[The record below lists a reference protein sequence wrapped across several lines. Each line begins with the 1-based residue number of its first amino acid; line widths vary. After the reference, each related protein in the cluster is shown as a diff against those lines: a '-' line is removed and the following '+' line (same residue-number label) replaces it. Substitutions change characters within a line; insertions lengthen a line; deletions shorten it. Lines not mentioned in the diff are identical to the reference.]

1 MAHKVF
7 IFDTTLRDGEQTPG
21 ANLNVDEKLQ
31 IARHLELLNVDVIE
45 AGFPFSSPGD
55 FEAVRAVA
63 REIRGPQIAGL
74 ARAFAQDIDACWEAV
89 KEATDPRIHT
99 FISTSDIHLKHQMRK
114 SREEVLEMAVAAVK
128 YACRYTS
135 NVEFSAMDASRSDLD
150 YVVQVF
156 TAVIEAGATTLNFP
170 DTVGYAIPEEFGA
183 KIKYLVEHIPNIH
196 KAILSVHCH
205 NDLGLAVA
213 NTLAAVSNGVR
224 QVEVTINGL
233 GERAG
238 NASLEEVV
246 MSLATRGDLLHYYT
260 DIVTQYIYPT
270 SRLTSKLSGV
280 PVQPNKAIVGANA
293 FAHESGIHQDGVLK
307 EASTFE
313 IMTPNSVGIK
323 KSTMPLGKLSGRH
336 AFKNKLREMGF
347 YLNDEELNRVF
358 TRFKSLAD
366 RKKTVFDEDLISLVE
381 TEVIYKSVPEH
392 YRLVEL
398 VVLAGTMARPS
409 ANVKMEV
416 GGQLAG
422 PYSVLG
428 DGPID
433 ATYKA
438 ITHLA
443 GSKCT
448 LLKFAVSSI
457 TGGTDAQG
465 EVTVRL
471 EEDGRVVTGQGV
483 DPDVITASARAFING
498 LNRLHFL
505 KETGGVKGPKP
516 EAECKSSSSVA
527 RLSVCPKRFK
537 PTAGYHPIFRI

>member
-74 ARAFAQDIDACWEAV
+74 ARAFAQDIDACWEAI
-89 KEATDPRIHT
+89 KDATNPRIHT

-114 SREEVLEMAVAAVK
+114 SREEVLEMAAAAVK
-128 YACRYTS
+128 HARRYTS
-135 NVEFSAMDASRSDLD
+135 NVEFSAMDASRSNLD

-156 TAVIEAGATTLNFP
+156 TAAIEAGATTLNFP

-183 KIKYLVEHIPNIH
+183 KIKYLVDHIPNLH

-213 NTLAAVSNGVR
+213 NTLAAIMNGVR

-246 MSLATRGDLLHYYT
+246 MALSTRRDLLDYYT

-313 IMTPNSVGIK
+313 IMTPTTVGIK
-323 KSTMPLGKLSGRH
+323 KSTLPLGKLSGRH

-347 YLNDEELNRVF
+347 YLTDEELNRVF
-358 TRFKSLAD
+358 ARFKSLAD
-366 RKKTVFDEDLISLVE
+366 RKKTVFDEDLVSLVE

-392 YRLVEL
+392 FRLVEL
-398 VVLAGTMARPS
+398 VVLTGTTAKPS
-409 ANVKMEV
+409 ANVKMEI
-416 GGQLAG
+416 GGHLIG
-422 PYSVLG
+422 PYSVFG

-443 GSKCT
+443 GSKCR
-448 LLKFAVSSI
+448 LLKFSVSSI

-465 EVTVRL
+465 EVAVRL
-471 EEDGRVVTGQGV
+471 EEDGHVVTGQGV
-483 DPDVITASARAFING
+483 DPDVVTASARAFING

-505 KETGGVKGPKP
+505 KETGGAVKKGPKP
-516 EAECKSSSSVA
+516 EE
-527 RLSVCPKRFK
+527 L
-537 PTAGYHPIFRI
+537 